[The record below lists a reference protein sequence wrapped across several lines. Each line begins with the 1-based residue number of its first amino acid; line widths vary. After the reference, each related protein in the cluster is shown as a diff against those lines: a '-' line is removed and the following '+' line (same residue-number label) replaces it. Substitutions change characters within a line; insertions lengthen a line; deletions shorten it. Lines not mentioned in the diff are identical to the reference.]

1 MVRRRRRSLRKKKTS
16 SLIFE
21 LELLESFLQNVYVCR
36 RYLLYTVVVLTLK
49 PLAVR
54 VPAEVEKE
62 ILEII
67 KEEKQDK
74 ATVVRNL
81 LEIGIAEWRKQ
92 TALELLQKGK
102 VTFAKA
108 AEIAK
113 LSLWEFADLVKQRN
127 VEWVRL
133 APEDVEKEFREASA
147 AKCK

>member
-1 MVRRRRRSLRKKKTS
+1 M
-16 SLIFE
+16 
-21 LELLESFLQNVYVCR
+21 
-36 RYLLYTVVVLTLK
+36 LTLK

-62 ILEII
+62 IREII
-67 KEEKQDK
+67 EEEKLDK

-102 VTFAKA
+102 VTFTKA
-108 AEIAK
+108 AEVAR

-127 VEWVRL
+127 VEWVRYL
-133 APEDVEKEFREASA
+133 PGEVEQEFKRASA

>member
-1 MVRRRRRSLRKKKTS
+1 MSGVAWV
-16 SLIFE
+16 
-21 LELLESFLQNVYVCR
+21 LQNVYVCMW
-36 RYLLYTVVVLTLK
+36 YLLYTVVVLTLK

-54 VPAEVEKE
+54 VPKEVDKDIRAIVE
-62 ILEII
+62 
-67 KEEKQDK
+67 EEKLDK

-92 TALELLQKGK
+92 TAVEFLQKGK

-133 APEDVEKEFREASA
+133 EPEDVDREFREASA

>member
-1 MVRRRRRSLRKKKTS
+1 M
-16 SLIFE
+16 
-21 LELLESFLQNVYVCR
+21 
-36 RYLLYTVVVLTLK
+36 TLK

-54 VPAEVEKE
+54 VPAEIEKE

-67 KEEKQDK
+67 EEEKQDK

-81 LEIGIAEWRKQ
+81 LEIGIAEWRKE
-92 TALELLQKGK
+92 TALEFLQKGK

-133 APEDVEKEFREASA
+133 APEEVEKEFREVSA